1 MRMWGA
7 GFGFAAVRAVTRD
20 KKPVSIPF
28 LKWNGIPSAMRRSH
42 DASVRRDRFAAS
54 WWRVEAL
61 RCEGIAAHFLARGVV

>member
-42 DASVRRDRFAAS
+42 DALFGRIASQLRDDVLSSA
-54 WWRVEAL
+54 V
-61 RCEGIAAHFLARGVV
+61 

>member
-28 LKWNGIPSAMRRSH
+28 LKWSGIPSAMRRSH
-42 DASVRRDRFAAS
+42 GASDRAVTAS
-54 WWRVEAL
+54 QHREDELSPA
-61 RCEGIAAHFLARGVV
+61 G

>member
-28 LKWNGIPSAMRRSH
+28 LKWNEIPQRCAGLTTHLFGRIASAS
-42 DASVRRDRFAAS
+42 
-54 WWRVEAL
+54 
-61 RCEGIAAHFLARGVV
+61 

>member
-42 DASVRRDRFAAS
+42 DASVRPGS
-54 WWRVEAL
+54 L
-61 RCEGIAAHFLARGVV
+61 RSFVMTC